1 MIDADPAALTAAA
14 TIAEALT
21 DPNTVARDPG
31 NPHNRPQSLAGG
43 AVGIALLH
51 IERARTGHGDEATAH
66 AWLTEAISQPLS
78 TGPNANLFHGAPA
91 LGFALH
97 AADQP
102 RHHTALAAIDDHI
115 AAITR
120 TRLAAAQQRIGLG
133 ERLRMRE
140 FDLIHG
146 LTGLGIY
153 HLRRHPDEPITRD
166 VLVYLARLTQP
177 QTGVIEAAE
186 AADLPAWW
194 ITDGLSSNPDPIAF
208 PDGHG
213 NLGMAHGMSAV
224 IAVLALAVLSGVAPA
239 GTRDA
244 LAELCAWTDRWR
256 QDTDTAPWWPGYITY
271 DNARTRQIARTQ
283 RPRPSWC
290 YGIAGTS
297 RAQQLA
303 GLALGDPAQQYQAE
317 AAMLALLRDRGQ
329 RARLNGIGLCHGKAG
344 LLQSAW
350 RMGETSRNPEL
361 AAELPG
367 LAADLATQLSEAE
380 DGPDLMD
387 GTAGAALALHTIGSA
402 TAPAAGWDAFLA
414 LA

>member
-1 MIDADPAALTAAA
+1 MIDAASVALTAAA
-14 TIAEALT
+14 HIAEGLT

-31 NPHNRPQSLAGG
+31 NPHTRPQSLAGG

-66 AWLTEAISQPLS
+66 AWVTEAIRQPLS

-91 LGFALH
+91 LGLVLH

-102 RHHTALAAIDDHI
+102 QYQRALTGIDDHVTV
-115 AAITR
+115 ITR
-120 TRLAAAQQRIGLG
+120 TRLAAAQHRLDLG

-146 LTGLGIY
+146 LTGLAIY
-153 HLRRHPDEPITRD
+153 HLRRHPDQPITQD
-166 VLVYLARLTQP
+166 VLNYLARLTQP
-177 QTGVIEAAE
+177 LRGVTEPAGM
-186 AADLPAWW
+186 ADLPAWW
-194 ITDGLSSNPDPIAF
+194 LSDGLSSNPDPIEF
-208 PDGHG
+208 PYGHG
-213 NLGMAHGMSAV
+213 NLGVAHGMSAV

-239 GTRDA
+239 GTPDA
-244 LAELCAWTDRWR
+244 LAALCAWTDRWR
-256 QDTDTAPWWPGYITY
+256 QDSDTTPWWPGYITY
-271 DNARTRQIARTQ
+271 DNARTQQIARTQ

-303 GLALGDPAQQYQAE
+303 GLALDDPTRQPQAE
-317 AAMLALLRDRGQ
+317 AAMLALLRDTEQ
-329 RARLNGIGLCHGKAG
+329 RARLDGIGLCHGKAG
-344 LLQSAW
+344 LLQSVW
-350 RMGETSRNPEL
+350 RMSEASRNPEL
-361 AAELPG
+361 AAALPG
-367 LAADLATQLSEAE
+367 LATDLAAQLSEAA

-387 GTAGAALALHTIGSA
+387 GTSGAALALHTIGSA
-402 TAPAAGWDAFLA
+402 SDPASGWDAFLA

>member
-1 MIDADPAALTAAA
+1 MTDADPAALTAAA

-21 DPNTVARDPG
+21 DPSTVARDPG
-31 NPHNRPQSLAGG
+31 NPHTRPQSLAGG

-91 LGFALH
+91 LGFALN

-102 RHHTALAAIDDHI
+102 RYHTALAAIDGHI
-115 AAITR
+115 AAVTR
-120 TRLAAAQQRIGLG
+120 TRLAAAQQRIDLRQ
-133 ERLRMRE
+133 RLRMRE

-146 LTGLGIY
+146 LTGLAVY
-153 HLRRHPDEPITRD
+153 HLRRHPHEAIARD
-166 VLVYLARLTQP
+166 VLAYLARLTQP
-177 QTGVIEAAE
+177 PSSVAAAA

-194 ITDGLSSNPDPIAF
+194 ITDGLSSNPDPIKF

-224 IAVLALAVLSGVAPA
+224 IAVLALAALSGVAPV

-256 QDTDTAPWWPGYITY
+256 QGTGTTPWWPGYITY

-283 RPRPSWC
+283 HPRPSWC

-303 GLALGDPAQQYQAE
+303 GLALADPARQHQAE
-317 AAMLALLRDRGQ
+317 AAIIALLRDPEQ

-350 RMGETSRNPEL
+350 RMSETSSNPEL

-402 TAPAAGWDAFLA
+402 TAPASGWDAFLA